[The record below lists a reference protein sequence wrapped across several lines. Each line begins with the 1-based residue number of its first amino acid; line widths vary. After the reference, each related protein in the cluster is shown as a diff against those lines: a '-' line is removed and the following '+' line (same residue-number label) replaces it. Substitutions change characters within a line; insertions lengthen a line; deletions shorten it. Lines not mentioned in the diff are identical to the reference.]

1 VRPRR
6 LQHDA
11 GSITVLTIGLL
22 TVLLALVAVV
32 SDASAVFLARREVAA
47 ACDAAATAA
56 AQAVDRSVVYGTGSG
71 ERLPLSFDD
80 AQTRVAAW
88 LALQRESGLTA
99 TLTGLT
105 DGATT
110 AVVSCERSEAPPLR
124 SAVGLPSVRV
134 TAHAEAR
141 SPLTP

>member
-1 VRPRR
+1 VRLPRP
-6 LQHDA
+6 QQDA

-56 AQAVDRSVVYGTGSG
+56 AQAVDRSVVYGAGAG

-80 AQTRVAAW
+80 ARTRVSAW
-88 LALQRESGLTA
+88 LALQREAGLTA
-99 TLTGLT
+99 TVTGLT
-105 DGATT
+105 DDATT
-110 AVVSCERSEAPPLR
+110 AMVTCQRSEVPPLR
-124 SAVGLPSVRV
+124 SAVDLPSVLV
-134 TAHAEAR
+134 TAHAQAR
-141 SPLTP
+141 SPIAP